1 MQYIFSLCE
10 KDGIFWYL
18 SWNFVGNA
26 GENGWEIWGIGMWI
40 GGWMERI
47 SSILRWLGD
56 YGRDHRLW
64 SRLHPRT
71 KTRPVHPPPPDRS
84 IEASVGIQC
93 SLFIVN
99 TPPLPTT
106 HSDISPWLGRCVYCP
121 GRWRK
126 VESSL
131 LAVDWL
137 IWVQN
142 VGKHFAA
149 VYEPAPL
156 HRRRRAV
163 VKIVGA
169 SRLFSIV
176 LAGSWAR
183 DASNCLIFTAPASE
197 LLNCMRG

>member
-1 MQYIFSLCE
+1 MWEGRNILIYKLKLCGKCWWKWVRNMGYRNVDWRLDGEDIFHSPL
-10 KDGIFWYL
+10 
-18 SWNFVGNA
+18 
-26 GENGWEIWGIGMWI
+26 IG
-40 GGWMERI
+40 
-47 SSILRWLGD
+47 
-56 YGRDHRLW
+56 RLW